1 VIDEKLKSLAHQ
13 LADASGAVIKKYFRK
28 VGSEDKVD
36 TTLVTIA
43 DREAE
48 LAIREILTRE
58 RSDDAIW
65 GEEYGEQAGISG
77 YRWILDPIDGT
88 LPFTAGRP
96 SFATIIGLEYN
107 GPNGQAQSAKNILGM
122 VDQPITQDRWLGIIG
137 QGAWHNDASA
147 ACSKKEKLSDALLA
161 CTTIERMIKNNNE
174 WAAFNRVRGAAKNV
188 LYGGDAFGYA
198 CLASGWIDV
207 IVETGL
213 KLHDYA
219 GLTPIIEAAGGVITD
234 WQGNSLAG
242 REKSNVL
249 ASATPAMH
257 RAAMELLNQA

>member
-28 VGSEDKVD
+28 VGSEDKAD
-36 TTLVTIA
+36 ATLVTIA

-48 LAIREILTRE
+48 WVIREILKHE
-58 RSDDAIW
+58 RPGDAIW
-65 GEEYGEQAGISG
+65 GEEYGEQAGTSG

-96 SFATIIGLEYN
+96 SFATIIGLEFN
-107 GPNGQAQSAKNILGM
+107 GRNILGV
-122 VDQPITQDRWLGIIG
+122 VDQPITNDRWLGIMG
-137 QGAWHNDASA
+137 QGAWHNGAPA
-147 ACSKKEKLSDALLA
+147 ECSKKEKLSDALLA
-161 CTTIERMIKNNNE
+161 CTTIERMIKNDNE
-174 WAAFNRVRGAAKNV
+174 WAAFNRIRSVTKNV
-188 LYGGDAFGYA
+188 LYGGDAFGYG

-207 IVETGL
+207 IVESGL

-219 GLTPIIEAAGGVITD
+219 GLTPIIEFAGGIITD

-249 ASATPAMH
+249 AAGTPALH
-257 RAAMELLNQA
+257 QAAMELLNRV